1 VLALLVLVPLAVLLF
16 LNLPWRGSLRSV
28 HTTSVLA
35 LTFAEIVTAIAL
47 PTLLETVEVPF
58 LSELRFGLGADDLTR
73 VLLASIGVV
82 VGAAML
88 VGQES
93 ISDERQQRHFASLL
107 IISLTGM
114 NATVLLRDFFSL
126 YVFLEVTSVASF
138 VLIAMERGLAAV
150 EGAFRYLI
158 LSAVATALMLGAA
171 GLMLLSAGG
180 TGFEAV
186 RSGIAGGAN
195 LSRSALCIFM
205 LGLFIKGGVVPFHG
219 WLPGAY
225 SASPPAVSVLLSGI
239 VTKASGIYALIRIAW
254 SVYVPDQR
262 LSMVLLV
269 AGTVSIVVG
278 AVAAMGQTDLKRMF
292 AYSSISQVGYIVL
305 ALGAG
310 NELGIVAATFHLF
323 NHSIFKSLLFV
334 DSAAIE
340 SRLGTTDMARMGGL
354 GGKMPLTGATTTI
367 AMLSAAGIPPFAGFW
382 SKLLII
388 VALWQSAHV
397 GFAVVAVLA
406 SLLTLGYFLVMQRQ
420 AFFGKPSSD
429 VVALSSGGVLGEV
442 KYGYMVPAVLLALVT
457 VLAGVSFPF
466 LLDSSLSFLLLSKTL
481 PW

>member
-1 VLALLVLVPLAVLLF
+1 MLALLVLVPLAVLLL
-16 LNLPWRGSLRSV
+16 LNLPWRGSMRSA
-28 HTTSVLA
+28 HAMSVLA
-35 LTFAEIVTAIAL
+35 LAFAELFAAITL
-47 PTLLETVEVPF
+47 PTLVEVGEIPF
-58 LSELRFGLGADDLTR
+58 LSELRFGLVADDLTR
-73 VLLASIGVV
+73 VLLASIGIV

-93 ISDERQQRHFASLL
+93 VKDDRQQRHFASLL
-107 IISLTGM
+107 IVSLTGM
-114 NATVLLRDFFSL
+114 NATVLLSDFFSL
-126 YVFLEVTSVASF
+126 YMFIEVTAVASF
-138 VLIAMERGLAAV
+138 ILIAMDRGMLAV
-150 EGAFRYLI
+150 EGAFRYLV

-171 GLMLLSAGG
+171 GLMLLSAGD
-180 TGFEAV
+180 TSFEAV
-186 RSGIAGGAN
+186 RSGLAGGSTLVR
-195 LSRSALCIFM
+195 LSLGVFM
-205 LGLFIKGGVVPFHG
+205 LGLFIKGGTVPFHG

-225 SASPPAVSVLLSGI
+225 SAAPPAVSVLLSGI

-254 SVYVPDQR
+254 SVYVPDEQI
-262 LSMVLLV
+262 SMILLV

-278 AVAAMGQTDLKRMF
+278 AVAAMGQSDLKRMY

-305 ALGAG
+305 ALGAST
-310 NELGIVAATFHLF
+310 ELGVVAATFHLF

-340 SRLGTTDMARMGGL
+340 SRLGTTDMNRMGGI
-354 GGKMPLTGATTTI
+354 GGKMPITGTTTSI

-388 VALWQSAHV
+388 VALWQSAHQ

-406 SLLTLGYFLVMQRQ
+406 SLLTLGYFLIMQQ
-420 AFFGKPSSD
+420 KALFGRASAE
-429 VVALSSGGVLGEV
+429 VAALTEADT
-442 KYGYMVPAVLLALVT
+442 GYLIPAILLAAIT
-457 VLAGVSFPF
+457 VLAGVLFPF